1 MLLFGEN
8 DRKQL
13 GLEGIE
19 KLNDLKNNLF
29 EKKVLNY
36 KNFKMIKNGWYHNL
50 LIFNE
55 NGKDK
60 LYGFGCNNKG
70 QIGEFNVGKNSS
82 DLVEI
87 KFFNDKKIKDIE
99 CGAFHNLILLGY
111 YLLFIKYLIFNIYYY
126 YFLFYYLLLFIFII
140 YNYLF

>member
-8 DRKQL
+8 SRKHI
-13 GLEGIE
+13 GVEGIE
-19 KLNDLKNNLF
+19 NLNNLTNNIF
-29 EKKVLNY
+29 EKKNLNY
-36 KNFKMIKNGWYHNL
+36 KNFKMIKNGDSHNL
-50 LIFNE
+50 LLFNE

-60 LYGFGCNNKG
+60 LYGFGSNNEG

-111 YLLFIKYLIFNIYYY
+111 YYLLFILLFFIY
-126 YFLFYYLLLFIFII
+126 FLLFYYLF
-140 YNYLF
+140 YY